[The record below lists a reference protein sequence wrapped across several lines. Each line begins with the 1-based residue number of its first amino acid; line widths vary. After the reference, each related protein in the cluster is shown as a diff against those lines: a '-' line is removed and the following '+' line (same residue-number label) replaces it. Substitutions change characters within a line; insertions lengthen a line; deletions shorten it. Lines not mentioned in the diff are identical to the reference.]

1 MKKNLF
7 YIILFGAV
15 AVAIIIYLAIPE
27 ESEKQTISVPVR
39 QGTFRISVTTTGEL
53 EAKESREI
61 YGPSGLREF
70 RIWQVKIND
79 MVPDGTVVDS
89 GQWVATLD
97 QSEIINNKKDLE
109 TELEKLNSQYTK
121 TRLDTSMTMRQAREE
136 LVNLKYALEEQ
147 KIKLEQSKFE
157 PPATIRQ
164 IKIDLEKAERN
175 LHQARRNYKLKQE
188 KAEAD
193 MAEVEA
199 SLNQQQ
205 RRYESLKK
213 VLDDFK
219 VTAPEAGMVV
229 YKRNWRGEK
238 QGIGSTINTGW
249 DNVVAELPDLTNM
262 ISKTYVNEVD
272 ISKVKKGQ
280 KVEIGIDAFP
290 DKSYTGIVE
299 SVANIGQQKSNSNAK
314 VFEVIID
321 LNEQD
326 TILRPAMTTKN
337 EIITD
342 VIENVTYVPIEALHH
357 TDSLSYVVTTD
368 KIRKEVE
375 LGKSNE
381 NEIIVEK
388 GLAKDEE
395 VYLVPPEGYES
406 FRLQTLKKQ

>member
-27 ESEKQTISVPVR
+27 ESEKQSISVPVNH
-39 QGTFRISVTTTGEL
+39 GTFRISVTTTGEL

-147 KIKLEQSKFE
+147 KIKLEQSKYE

-164 IKIDLEKAERN
+164 IKIELEKAERN
-175 LHQARRNYKLKQE
+175 LDQAQRNYKLKQE

-205 RRYESLKK
+205 RRYESLQK

-238 QGIGSTINTGW
+238 QGIGSTINSGW

-280 KVEIGIDAFP
+280 EVEIGIDAFP
-290 DKSYTGIVE
+290 DKSYTGVVE

-342 VIENVTYVPIEALHH
+342 VIENVTYVSLEALHH
-357 TDSLSYVVTTD
+357 TDSLSFVVTTD
-368 KIRKEVE
+368 KIRKEVD

-388 GLAKDEE
+388 GLSKDEE
-395 VYLVPPEGYES
+395 VYLIPPEGFES

>member
-7 YIILFGAV
+7 YIILFGAL

-27 ESEKQTISVPVR
+27 ESEKQSISVSVNH
-39 QGTFRISVTTTGEL
+39 GTFRISVTTTGEL

-164 IKIDLEKAERN
+164 IKIELEKAGRN
-175 LHQARRNYKLKQE
+175 LDQAQRNYKLKQE

-205 RRYESLKK
+205 RRYESLQK

-238 QGIGSTINTGW
+238 QGIGSTINSGW

-280 KVEIGIDAFP
+280 EVEIGIDAFP
-290 DKSYTGIVE
+290 DKSYTGVVE

-342 VIENVTYVPIEALHH
+342 VIENVTYVSLEALHH
-357 TDSLSYVVTTD
+357 TDSLSFVVTTG

-381 NEIIVEK
+381 NEIIVEQ
-388 GLAKDEE
+388 GLTKDEE
-395 VYLVPPEGYES
+395 VYLIPPEGFDS